1 MIVEVS
7 IGEETPRRYRVRRA
21 GEQLVIRRLD
31 GDGTV
36 DNFANGARDG
46 ETSIDWRRPQPGIYS
61 LLVDDASYEVF
72 VEDEPDHLVVHLVE
86 RTFCVHATDIRRH
99 RASAGGAPALDGP
112 IRLVAPIPGRVSRV
126 LVEPGQEVKRGEGII
141 VLEAM
146 KMENELRA
154 PRDGVI
160 GVIEVNEG
168 QGVEGGALL
177 ATIE

>member
-7 IGEETPRRYRVRRA
+7 IGAGTPRRYRTRRA
-21 GEQLVIRRLD
+21 GDRIVIRRLD
-31 GDGTV
+31 GDATV
-36 DNFANGARDG
+36 DNFANDASDG
-46 ETSIDWRRPQPGIYS
+46 EISIDWRRPQPGIYS
-61 LLVDDASYEVF
+61 LLVGGASYEVF
-72 VEDEPDHLVVHLVE
+72 VEDEPDHLAVHLVK
-86 RTFCVHATDIRRH
+86 RTFRVHAADIRRH
-99 RASAGGAPALDGP
+99 RASGGGAAVLDGP
-112 IRLVAPIPGRVSRV
+112 IRLVAPIPGRVVRV

-154 PRDGVI
+154 PRDGTI